1 MEETDSTADSIS
13 TNNWIKSGF
22 TVAAGLFLLTVIL
35 FATAALTI
43 FFPECSLSQFILSL
57 LQFTGEQQ
65 SQQGSSPNARAFLVS
80 TAGTFGSL
88 AVSLA
93 LFGVYLSQNDIMQN
107 QVATQTEQLKS
118 MRQETMPF
126 LGVDEDG
133 VELHDAKPLVEDPE
147 NDPLAVSAGEDGY
160 WVSVGVENH
169 GAQIAH
175 QVHMAC
181 LIDFPDL
188 DGEPPLTP
196 GVCAMES
203 TKTVTDSPVGNG
215 ALVSSASGLM
225 LLRGTPRLRDPTED
239 EPEETYFVPNISTQL
254 IDNERTVRFGFVLI
268 YTNSMEQHF
277 KVTLTSWTAKPE
289 NFDQYDKSEVTAEK
303 LLQQSTTYP
312 TDQLIEE
319 IGWEIPT
326 DTFVPHEN

>member
-1 MEETDSTADSIS
+1 MAETDSTADSIS
-13 TNNWIKSGF
+13 TNNWVKSVF
-22 TVAAGLFLLTVIL
+22 AVAAGLFLLTVIL

-43 FFPECSLSQFILSL
+43 FFPECSLSQSILSL

-65 SQQGSSPNARAFLVS
+65 SQQGISPDARAFLVS

-107 QVATQTEQLKS
+107 QVATQTQQLKS

-126 LGVDEDG
+126 LGIDEDG
-133 VELHDAKPLVEDPE
+133 VELHDSKPIVEDPDK
-147 NDPLAVSAGEDGY
+147 DPLAVSTGENGC

-175 QVHMAC
+175 QIHMAC
-181 LIDFPDL
+181 LIDFPEL

-225 LLRGTPRLRDPTED
+225 LLRGTPRLREPIDGGPED
-239 EPEETYFVPNISTQL
+239 TYFIPNISTQL

-268 YTNSMEQHF
+268 YTNSMEQYF
-277 KVTLTSWTAKPE
+277 KVTLTSWTAKPA
-289 NFDQYDKSEVTAEK
+289 NFDQYDKTELTAEK
-303 LLQQSTTYP
+303 LLQQSTKYP
-312 TDQLIEE
+312 TDRLIKD
-319 IGWEIPT
+319 IGWEIPAG
-326 DTFVPHEN
+326 TFVPHEN